1 MRYFLS
7 VVLVMGLFLIGSS
20 EYERRQISAE
30 KQTPPLI
37 VSEDGTPMPHPY
49 PTPTPTPT
57 PTPKPR
63 PKTS

>member
-1 MRYFLS
+1 MRYFWA
-7 VVLVMGLFLIGSS
+7 VLLVTGIFLIGSS
-20 EYERRQISAE
+20 EYERRQISTE
-30 KQTPPLI
+30 TQTPPVI

-57 PTPKPR
+57 PR

>member
-7 VVLVMGLFLIGSS
+7 VLLVIGLFLIGSS

-30 KQTPPLI
+30 TQTQPVI
-37 VSEDGTPMPHPY
+37 VSEDGTPMPRPY
-49 PTPTPTPT
+49 PTPTPT

>member
-7 VVLVMGLFLIGSS
+7 VLLVICLFLIGSS

-30 KQTPPLI
+30 TQTQPVI
-37 VSEDGTPMPHPY
+37 VSEDGTPMPRPY
-49 PTPTPTPT
+49 PTPTPT

-63 PKTS
+63 PKTT

>member
-7 VVLVMGLFLIGSS
+7 VLLVIGLFLIGSS

-30 KQTPPLI
+30 TQTAPVI
-37 VSEDGTPMPHPY
+37 VSEDGTPMPRPY
-49 PTPTPTPT
+49 PTPTPT

>member
-7 VVLVMGLFLIGSS
+7 VLLVIGLFLIGSS

-30 KQTPPLI
+30 TQTQPVI
-37 VSEDGTPMPHPY
+37 VSEDGTPMPRPY
-49 PTPTPTPT
+49 PTPTPT

-63 PKTS
+63 PKTT